1 MESKFNQLYGMRQR
15 PAFMSFTGVITHMEV
30 AGGDRGRYDAC
41 DQMITVENEAG
52 NTVNFFVSADTFVV
66 DYATMYESM
75 PVTVFYNG
83 NAAAPLIY
91 PPQYV
96 AAVVAPQQEG
106 QMVFVG
112 YFNNLLMSSDQ
123 SLKLNL
129 APTTQVVTTNNQT
142 FMGNP
147 GNHTLVVLYS
157 QTTRSIPAQTTPEKI
172 IVLCG
177 Q

>member
-1 MESKFNQLYGMRQR
+1 MRQR

-75 PVTVFYNG
+75 TVTVFYNG

>member
-1 MESKFNQLYGMRQR
+1 MDTNFNQFFGMRQR
-15 PAFMSFTGVITHMEV
+15 PVFMSFTGVITHMEV
-30 AGGDRGRYDAC
+30 AGGNMGSYDAC
-41 DQMITVENEAG
+41 SQMLTVENEAG
-52 NTVNFFVSADTFVV
+52 NTVIFLFNPDTFVV
-66 DYATMYESM
+66 DYTTLYESM

-96 AAVVAPQQEG
+96 AAVIAPQQEG

-112 YFNNLLMSSDQ
+112 YFNNILMSSDQ

-129 APTTQVVTTNNQT
+129 APATQVMTTNNQT
-142 FMGNP
+142 YMGNP

-157 QTTRSIPAQTTPEKI
+157 QSTRSIPAQTTPEKI

>member
-1 MESKFNQLYGMRQR
+1 MDTNFNQFFGMRQR
-15 PAFMSFTGVITHMEV
+15 PVFMSFTGV
-30 AGGDRGRYDAC
+30 GNYDAC
-41 DQMITVENEAG
+41 AQMLTVENEAG
-52 NTVNFFVSADTFVV
+52 NTVNFLFNPDTFVV
-66 DYATMYESM
+66 DYATLYETM

-96 AAVVAPQQEG
+96 AAVIAPQQEG

-129 APTTQVVTTNNQT
+129 APTTQVMTTNNQT
-142 FMGNP
+142 YMGNP